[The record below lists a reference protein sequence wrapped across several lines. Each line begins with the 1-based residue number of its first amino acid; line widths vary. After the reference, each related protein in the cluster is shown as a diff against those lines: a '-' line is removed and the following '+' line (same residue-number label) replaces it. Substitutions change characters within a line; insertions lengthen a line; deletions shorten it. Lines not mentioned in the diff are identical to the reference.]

1 MVATISPAG
10 DNFEETLST
19 LRYADRAKRIINH
32 AVVNEDPNARIIREL
47 RAEVDALKEMLKHA
61 TVILNN
67 FLSPSNCHLLKFLLF
82 YFQQPEV
89 LKEKLSE
96 NEKLMKEMSLTW
108 EEKLTKT
115 GQTQED
121 RRQALEKLGISVQ
134 SSGIK
139 VEKNK
144 CFLVNLNSDPS
155 LNEMLVY
162 YIKDNQSLVGR
173 TGATSEPDIQLS
185 GVGIQDE
192 HCEINVDP
200 NNWTVT
206 ATPLSGARTCIN
218 GIEVSDPIELQNGD
232 RILWGSNHFFR
243 LNCPTNSSKHSS
255 IIGNFWSFFENHY
268 SVAAGNSDPTTPA
281 IPFDWKMAQE
291 EVMQAD
297 MSNDPIQDAIA
308 RLERQ
313 YEEDK
318 QSALEKQRQEYEKHF
333 QHLKSYMSPATP
345 YAPYVPYDP
354 FLRMGSK
361 MTPTTP
367 TVMSRLEKWG
377 QERYLKKH
385 PVSIMMHIML
395 RDLLTQKSVNQ
406 QMVTIFG
413 YPRACRFRKY
423 QFENNSWELPLPIFF
438 KT

>member
-10 DNFEETLST
+10 DNYEETLST

-61 TVILNN
+61 TVIIFNILIGHKLVSC
-67 FLSPSNCHLLKFLLF
+67 FSEQ
-82 YFQQPEV
+82 QQPEV
-89 LKEKLSE
+89 LRDKLRE

-144 CFLVNLNSDPS
+144 CYLVNLNSDPS

-162 YIKDNQSLVGR
+162 YLKSKTLVGR
-173 TGATSEPDIQLS
+173 TGADSDPDIQLS

-200 NNWTVT
+200 EDWSVT
-206 ATPLSGARTCIN
+206 LVPFPGARTCIN
-218 GIEVSDPIELQNGD
+218 GNQVDKATLLSNGD
-232 RILWGSNHFFR
+232 RIFWGTNHFFR
-243 LNCPTNSSKHSS
+243 INCKLIEH
-255 IIGNFWSFFENHY
+255 
-268 SVAAGNSDPTTPA
+268 SDPTTPA
-281 IPFDWKMAQE
+281 CVFDWKMAQE
-291 EVMQAD
+291 EVMQAA
-297 MSNDPIQDAIA
+297 NDPIQDAIA

-318 QSALEKQRQEYEKHF
+318 QSALEKQRHVASLTTHTSYIIF
-333 QHLKSYMSPATP
+333 QRNVATP
-345 YAPYVPYDP
+345 NKFFSNRKHCNCTCLSLSIEYSGKQSRCTYI
-354 FLRMGSK
+354 K
-361 MTPTTP
+361 MTDK
-367 TVMSRLEKWG
+367 TVNL
-377 QERYLKKH
+377 
-385 PVSIMMHIML
+385 
-395 RDLLTQKSVNQ
+395 
-406 QMVTIFG
+406 
-413 YPRACRFRKY
+413 
-423 QFENNSWELPLPIFF
+423 QFN
-438 KT
+438 